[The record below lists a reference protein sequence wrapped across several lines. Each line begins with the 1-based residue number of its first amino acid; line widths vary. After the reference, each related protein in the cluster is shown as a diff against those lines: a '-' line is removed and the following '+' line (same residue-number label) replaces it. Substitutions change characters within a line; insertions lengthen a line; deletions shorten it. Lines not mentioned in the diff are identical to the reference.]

1 MEKFKDFIGKNHPDP
16 DSLLNNNF
24 EQMCL
29 LTEKF
34 TITEMMLFGNWL
46 LTNQKHLYTHIGS
59 EFGMR
64 LPMRDIIEIYK
75 NNKNKT
81 I

>member
-1 MEKFKDFIGKNHPDP
+1 
-16 DSLLNNNF
+16 
-24 EQMCL
+24 
-29 LTEKF
+29 
-34 TITEMMLFGNWL
+34 MMLFGNWL

-75 NNKNKT
+75 KNENKT
-81 I
+81 FKKT